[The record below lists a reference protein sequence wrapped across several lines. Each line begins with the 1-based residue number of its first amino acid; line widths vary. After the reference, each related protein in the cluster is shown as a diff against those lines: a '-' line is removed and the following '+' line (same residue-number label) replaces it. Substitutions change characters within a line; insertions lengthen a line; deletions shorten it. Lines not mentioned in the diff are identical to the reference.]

1 LYLRSR
7 PNAEIEKEEEISMR
21 RFAIPGFPRFLAVFS
36 VLLIVSCGGGGG
48 GGGGS
53 GAAPSGL
60 SYPSPQ
66 TYTLNSAITTLTPTV
81 TGSVS
86 SYSVSPPLPAGLVLD
101 AASGEISGTPS
112 VTSATADYV
121 VTASNSAGSAS
132 FDLSITV
139 DNTSPF
145 WLEPS
150 VGTVIGV
157 GQLIYAFPAYQ
168 ANASDPY
175 PAYVDPTLV
184 SWSSSNPVC
193 ASVGSD
199 GAIVGLSACSTV
211 ITATYLGNTSQ
222 LTVQVSGTWVNRSV
236 AVAGQGTRAYS
247 IYIPDF
253 GGDTRA
259 HPAMISIHGGGGT
272 AMIQASTSQLV
283 KLAKDKKTYIAF
295 LEGSGVIQTFNAGAC
310 CGYAQTNNIDDV
322 LYAQDVLD
330 DIEGTDNVDT
340 TRVFAT
346 GFSNGGMMSH
356 RLACAMADRLAGIA
370 AVSGA
375 SAEFDQNLTQYYTC
389 NPARP
394 IPILHIHATNDRNYP
409 YAGGPG
415 DGLSS
420 TLFYPVDSTIADW
433 RARNNVTSQASVER
447 VTATTTCYRYA
458 TPSNAG
464 LPSAPVTLCK
474 IDPVDVYD
482 ATNEI
487 VFGGGHS
494 WPGGVRSPAAKSDV
508 PLMDFNA
515 NEYIWNFL
523 NP

>member
-1 LYLRSR
+1 MTS
-7 PNAEIEKEEEISMR
+7 AVA
-21 RFAIPGFPRFLAVFS
+21 RFPGFLVIFS
-36 VLLIVSCGGGGG
+36 VLLIASCGGGGG

-53 GAAPSGL
+53 GGSEAAPSVL

-66 TYTLNSAITTLTPTV
+66 TYALNAAVTTLTPTV

-86 SYSVSPPLPAGLVLD
+86 SYSVSPPLPAGLALD
-101 AASGEISGTPS
+101 STSGEISGTPS
-112 VTSATADYV
+112 VTSATATYR
-121 VTASNSAGSAS
+121 VTASNSGGSTS

-139 DNTSPF
+139 DNTLPF

-150 VGTVIGV
+150 TSTVIGV
-157 GQLIYAFPAYQ
+157 GQMIYAYPAYK
-168 ANASDPY
+168 ASASDPY
-175 PAYVDPTLV
+175 PVYIDPTSV
-184 SWSSSNPVC
+184 SWSSSSPSC
-193 ASVGSD
+193 ASVTSD

-211 ITATYLGNTSQ
+211 ITATYLSNTSQ

-236 AVAGQGTRAYS
+236 TVAGQGTRAYS
-247 IYIPDF
+247 VYVPDF
-253 GGDTRA
+253 GSDTSA
-259 HPAMISIHGGGGT
+259 HPAMISIHGGGGS

-283 KLAKDKKTYIAF
+283 KLAHEHKIYIAF

-322 LYAQDVLD
+322 LYTEDVLD

-340 TRVFAT
+340 ARVFAT

-356 RLACAMADRLAGIA
+356 RLACAVADRLAGIA

-375 SAEFDQNLTQYYTC
+375 SAEFDQTLTQYYVC

-409 YAGGPG
+409 YAGGLG

-433 RARNNVTSQASVER
+433 RMRNNVTTQATVER
-447 VTATTTCYRYA
+447 ITATTTCYRYA
-458 TPSNAG
+458 VPADAN

-474 IDPVDVYD
+474 VDPVDVYD

-508 PLMDFNA
+508 PVMDFNA
-515 NEYIWNFL
+515 NDYLWQFQ